1 MTWVEKELKL
11 ANLGH
16 KARNKR
22 LVKIVE
28 TLSAAPGKSIPQL
41 CKTEAEMRGIYDFW
55 KNPRVKARD
64 ILAAHTASTIERVK
78 ECETVLSVQD
88 TTDLDFSKHRKKRNM
103 GYLDKPKAK
112 GMKVHTSLCVTTD
125 GVPLGV
131 LAQKTWARPAVKTR
145 EPDPQRSIQE
155 KESYRWLET
164 QKIVE
169 ELVPENI
176 RVVTVA
182 DREADIYE
190 LFAQPRRPGAELLIR
205 AYHERVV
212 KTQESH
218 DEILTIS
225 QAIGQVKPCG
235 KITLELKRTPRRKPR
250 KATITVRYAQ
260 LEIQPPYGKNLEPIS
275 INVILAEEENPPFNK
290 KPVRWLL
297 LTTLPVE
304 TFEDARQYLEW
315 YSYRWL
321 VERYH
326 YTLKSGCQI
335 EKLQLESLDRI
346 ERALATYD
354 IVAWRLLWLT
364 YQARCHPNDDG
375 GDIVTAEQ
383 WQVLYSLTHNSS
395 EEPKGAPTVE
405 QCVNAIAK
413 LGGFLGR
420 KIDGFPGVKVLWRG
434 LEQLNIYVR
443 GWRLAIDI
451 AMT

>member
-1 MTWVEKELKL
+1 MTWVEEELKY
-11 ANLGH
+11 ADLGD
-16 KARNKR
+16 ARRNER
-22 LVKIVE
+22 LVTTVKK
-28 TLSAAPGKSIPQL
+28 LSSAPGKSIPQL
-41 CKTEAEMRGIYDFW
+41 CESEAEMRATYQFFANRRI
-55 KNPRVKARD
+55 KAQD

-78 ECETVLSVQD
+78 DHETVLSVQD

-103 GYLDKPKAK
+103 GYLDKPKTK

-131 LAQKTWARPAVKTR
+131 LAQKTWARPAIKTNKL
-145 EPDPQRSIQE
+145 DPKRAIE
-155 KESYRWLET
+155 NKESYRWLET
-164 QKIVE
+164 QQIVE
-169 ELVPENI
+169 ELIPENI
-176 RVVTVA
+176 QVVTVA

-212 KTQESH
+212 KTGE
-218 DEILTIS
+218 DGEEIATIS
-225 QAIGQVKPCG
+225 QAIAQVKPCG

-260 LEIQPPYGKNLEPIS
+260 LEIQPPYGKDLKPIS

-434 LEQLNIYVR
+434 LERLDLYVKA
-443 GWRLAIDI
+443 WRLAVGVGT
-451 AMT
+451 A